1 MNLNEKQLIA
11 AIKSGGKTR
20 QQAIAQI
27 YASKDLKQK
36 VIRFVRNNSG
46 IEQDGVD
53 MFHEGIIVLDR
64 NIRQDKFRGDGSLN
78 GYLFSTCKLL
88 WMNQIRT
95 NTRVSY
101 TDDTFKLDET
111 VHETPES
118 LSIRRERAAVL
129 RKVLASLGEKCQ
141 KVLELWKLSYSM
153 EEIAERVGL
162 KDASV
167 ARKQKYRCYQS
178 LLQKVEMNVEL
189 KAFLKK

>member
-1 MNLNEKQLIA
+1 MNLNDAQLVA
-11 AIKSGGKTR
+11 AIKSGGQTR

-27 YASKDLKQK
+27 YNDSQLKQR
-36 VIRFVRNNSG
+36 VIHFVKKNSG
-46 IEQDGVD
+46 IQQDGVD

-64 NIRQDKFRGDGSLN
+64 NIRQEKFRGDGSLK
-78 GYLFSTCKLL
+78 GYLLSTCKLL
-88 WMNQIRT
+88 WMNQIRK

-101 TDDTFKLDET
+101 TDDNFKLDET

-118 LSIRRERAAVL
+118 LSLQQEQTIVL
-129 RKVLASLGEKCQ
+129 RKLLASLGEKCQ

-162 KDASV
+162 KDAAV

-178 LLQKVEMNVEL
+178 LLQKIEGNVGL
-189 KAFLKK
+189 KRFLKR

>member
-1 MNLNEKQLIA
+1 MNLNEKQLLT
-11 AIKSGGKTR
+11 AIQAGGSQR
-20 QQAIAQI
+20 QRAIAQI
-27 YASKDLKQK
+27 YSDRQLKNK
-36 VIRFVRNNSG
+36 VVSFVRNNSG

-64 NIRQDKFRGDGSLN
+64 NIRNGKFREEGSIK

-88 WMNQIRT
+88 WMNQIRK

-101 TDDTFKLDET
+101 TDDAFKLDET

-118 LSIRRERAAVL
+118 LSLRKEQATVL
-129 RKVLASLGEKCQ
+129 RKLLATLGEKCQ

-162 KDASV
+162 QNATI

-178 LLQKVEMNVEL
+178 LLQKIEGNAAL
-189 KAFLKK
+189 KSFLKR